1 MTDYNFAKNYENI
14 KNWEFKS
21 QIISDSKSDNYLDQF
36 LEILKKYPNLLKLL
50 KTQKILYFPT
60 LFIFAGVGIIEIFS
74 IFPTINIKRLE
85 LAHFEYEEKVNALNE
100 INRDREDKFNIL
112 KDHSSLLS
120 NPAPTYLFGFYLQE
134 SIPKNVQLLDYLVDK
149 AGFKL
154 NAVSN
159 DLVTTNKFIS
169 LLRENKLIDKES
181 IKINRIINR
190 VNNSEESMQD
200 QSVSIDSISME
211 ISGKITHLP
220 LRERIESHKSS
231 SNFGSFKKLSTYLE
245 LLDLIR

>member
-1 MTDYNFAKNYENI
+1 M
-14 KNWEFKS
+14 
-21 QIISDSKSDNYLDQF
+21 
-36 LEILKKYPNLLKLL
+36 
-50 KTQKILYFPT
+50 
-60 LFIFAGVGIIEIFS
+60 
-74 IFPTINIKRLE
+74 
-85 LAHFEYEEKVNALNE
+85 
-100 INRDREDKFNIL
+100 
-112 KDHSSLLS
+112 
-120 NPAPTYLFGFYLQE
+120 FGFYLQE

-181 IKINRIINR
+181 IKINRIINQ
-190 VNNSEESMQD
+190 VNNGEESMQD

-220 LRERIESHKSS
+220 LIERIESHKSS
-231 SNFGSFKKLSTYLE
+231 SDFGSFKKLSTYLE
-245 LLDLIR
+245 LLELIR